1 MKIYLFDMDDT
12 IYIHD
17 RPLVYDNI
25 KEDRH
30 LSALLYYCPYPKYI
44 YTNATFGH
52 ADVILEKMKLSK
64 VKVSVHPV
72 AISSATMTT
81 SQRPSTA

>member
-30 LSALLYYCPYPKYI
+30 LSALLLTVFI
-44 YTNATFGH
+44 F
-52 ADVILEKMKLSK
+52 
-64 VKVSVHPV
+64 
-72 AISSATMTT
+72 
-81 SQRPSTA
+81 